1 LPASLRPPPPDPR
14 SIHGALRAG
23 LTALILSV
31 AAGGALAQTA
41 ATAPAGAPAP
51 DPAAGPAEAAPK
63 PFPLTDSGR
72 LLATGGVSQVEG
84 AAGGGL
90 VPWAVIA
97 GYGTR
102 DAVGA
107 SVHDTGIFLRDYSLN
122 SVGAAL
128 GFYDR
133 LELSYDHIFFDTRS
147 TGRLLGLGKG
157 FTFDENILG
166 AKVRLLGDAVYDQD
180 SWLPQLGLGLQYKR
194 TDDTAI
200 LKSVGAHTNDG
211 TDFYLAATKL
221 LLEQSLLLNATL
233 RATRANQLGILGFG
247 GPKSNGYKPEFEGSA
262 AFLFSRELAL
272 GAEYRTKPSNLSFR
286 EENAYDLFLAYFFTK
301 NVALT
306 LAYVDLGAIATRNN
320 ENGAYLSL
328 QIGF

>member
-1 LPASLRPPPPDPR
+1 LPALPCRPDPR
-14 SIHGALRAG
+14 PIGRWLPAG
-23 LTALILSV
+23 LLALSLV
-31 AAGGALAQTA
+31 GAAGGALAQSTVS
-41 ATAPAGAPAP
+41 APAGAPPP
-51 DPAAGPAEAAPK
+51 DAAASPAADAPK

-107 SVHDTGIFLRDYSLN
+107 SAHDTEIFLRDYSLN
-122 SVGAAL
+122 SAGAAL
-128 GFYDR
+128 GFYNR
-133 LELSYDHIFFDTRS
+133 FELSYDHIFFDTRS
-147 TGRLLGLGKG
+147 TGRLLGLGNG
-157 FTFDENILG
+157 FTFNENILG
-166 AKVRLLGDAVYDQD
+166 AKVRLVGDAVYDQD
-180 SWLPQLGLGLQYKR
+180 TWLPQLGLGVQYKQ
-194 TDDTAI
+194 TDDAGI
-200 LKSVGAHTNDG
+200 LRSVGAHSNDG
-211 TDFYLAATKL
+211 TDVYLAATKL

-247 GPKSNGYKPEFEGSA
+247 GPRNSGYKPEFEGSA
-262 AFLFSRELAL
+262 AILLSRELAL
-272 GAEYRTKPSNLSFR
+272 GAEYRTKPSNLTFR